1 MSDQSVDYVEASA
14 TDLLAAV
21 SQQKLEGIIGKRK
34 DNL

>member
-1 MSDQSVDYVEASA
+1 VDYVEASA
-14 TDLLAAV
+14 TDLLVAV